1 MRLFVPLWSKRKNWP
16 NWIARHESKT
26 PPKLRLI
33 DSDKHDDFVRLAVE
47 KELKHRE
54 RVVKIANFQQP
65 S

>member
-33 DSDKHDDFVRLAVE
+33 DSDKHDDGEQDR
-47 KELKHRE
+47 
-54 RVVKIANFQQP
+54 
-65 S
+65 